1 MNITNIND
9 LPNEISNQP
18 IQHNIGYNVKDIQS
32 LQSIDTKLS
41 GLGGHVPGL
50 GLEGEGS
57 NVSLD
62 QNTINLIVSGLQ
74 QASTTGATQL
84 QSRDIPINKMQF
96 IDEQTQQE
104 YIPSAN
110 VKNEF
115 IEEEDEEEEPS
126 TITKNYTKRISLLS
140 RIENT
145 YTDLQIPI
153 LMSILY
159 FLFQLPFFKSL
170 LFKYIPF
177 LFFSDGNINIYGQL
191 FMSVLFGT
199 IYYIFSLL
207 LNI

>member
-18 IQHNIGYNVKDIQS
+18 LQHNIGFNVKEHPS
-32 LQSIDTKLS
+32 LQPIDTKLS
-41 GLGGHVPGL
+41 GGG
-50 GLEGEGS
+50 GES

-74 QASTTGATQL
+74 QASTTGVTQL
-84 QSRDIPINKMQF
+84 QSRDIPINKTQF
-96 IDEQTQQE
+96 MDEQTQQE

-110 VKNEF
+110 VKNDF
-115 IEEEDEEEEPS
+115 IEEEDEEEDNS
-126 TITKNYTKRISLLS
+126 TMINNYNKRISILS

-153 LMSILY
+153 LISILY
-159 FLFQLPFFKSL
+159 FIFQLPFFKSV
-170 LFKYIPF
+170 LFKNIPF

-191 FMSVLFGT
+191 FMSVLFGI
-199 IYYIFSLL
+199 IYYICSILL
-207 LNI
+207 KI